1 MMHLAARLV
10 VGSEI
15 DLHRQCARTGGR
27 SGATLAALWRC
38 LWRANGSA
46 ERAQYCSK
54 CACLMGARLSF
65 CENKTILFRHTRHL
79 SQGQD
84 QRRRRPRHCRLSS
97 SRRRCSRRRCSRQH
111 CHSRRLSYRQAQR
124 RSSCHP
130 GRCVRC
136 RSAPWCRRHGSHRSS
151 SASARASS
159 SPASSSRPRGVT
171 SRLCSF
177 SRSRTRSMTPARTVF
192 AVRSAALF
200 LPFKSL
206 NPRQPHFGRSS
217 P

>member
-136 RSAPWCRRHGSHRSS
+136 RSAPWCRRQ
-151 SASARASS
+151 
-159 SPASSSRPRGVT
+159 
-171 SRLCSF
+171 
-177 SRSRTRSMTPARTVF
+177 
-192 AVRSAALF
+192 
-200 LPFKSL
+200 
-206 NPRQPHFGRSS
+206 PRQPQRVQSQPVCVAAPMALEQQREQQQHRRRQGA
-217 P
+217 